1 MRPLGNDPRPT
12 LRGRREADAGFRR
25 VDGEF
30 VVSTKWRNAPLLWA
44 LHSEPRHA
52 LRVPGEGNPAVP

>member
-12 LRGRREADAGFRR
+12 LRGRREAETGFRHIG
-25 VDGEF
+25 DGF

-44 LHSEPRHA
+44 LRSEPRHA